1 MTDWRHAN
9 LAIVEKI
16 SGIAFLESAH
26 DAWNARSIL
35 CIGADPV
42 SLGVD
47 QSIERIEPGGGWW
60 DRSFTSDRSEEL
72 AQLSTSSGTT
82 GKPKIIAL
90 SRRAIS
96 DTVERL
102 IEHME
107 LDSSIREYVGV
118 PVTYSF
124 GLARTRAVGAVGGRC
139 YLPENGFRPDELAQM
154 LADGE
159 VNALSAVPTMLRT
172 LLGNPEI
179 LRWHGDKLRWL
190 EIGSQ
195 YMTGKEKRQVR
206 DLFPNAI
213 ILQHYGLTEA
223 SRSTFLRIDRDTQR
237 LDSVGRAVGDG
248 GVRIG
253 RDGQIEV
260 RGSHIATGLLEQDQ
274 IRSLSDEDGWL
285 TTGDRGEIRD
295 GWVYYIGRSDDV
307 ANIGGIK
314 ISAEAFERSLAEE
327 LGENGKAAACVIAD
341 PLRGQKLGIAIKGDR
356 PDNWQDVLKRAV
368 AKHQLGL
375 GDVKVIQV
383 DTFPVTE
390 TGKLRRAALAG
401 QFENKSPTR
410 GRTEVM
416 TEQTSDSG
424 TTNLSE
430 EEEVIAAI
438 WRDVLN
444 VDDVKASDR
453 FYDLG
458 GDSLSAIAVMLRME
472 QAGIP
477 KELTQRI
484 FEGDSIAE
492 LAARDGESNVR
503 RQSTSQ
509 AVAGNAINFTRG
521 VLVLIVILA
530 HWGPFAWDRAGAAGR
545 VFAEYSWPMFRFGTP
560 GFAMVFGLG
569 LGFFWSGMALTNTGA
584 LKRRIRT
591 SFTIVASGLAV
602 LVVLKAAQIVAT
614 DAPTRQWPTDV
625 FYDVLLFYTFAVL
638 SIYPVLRLITARAYP
653 VLYAVVGAILLF
665 GLSLVFAPLLDRDT
679 GGFIKLAETMLAANY
694 SYPLMMGYVLI
705 GLAAGLWV
713 KGNLDRADLAPVLTL
728 SGMALLLGGIVMSH
742 ATGLAYR
749 WFVGIPTL
757 PAIVSYSG
765 VMLLILA
772 GALVWQ
778 SRFGGKTHLPFRV
791 MAALGILA
799 FPAYVAHAAAMP
811 GKRLLEVLG
820 VPSVASIAI
829 VVGTV
834 LVLLAYAVYRVDG
847 IYFRRK

>member
-60 DRSFTSDRSEEL
+60 DRSFTSDRSEDL

-195 YMTGKEKRQVR
+195 YMTGEEKRQVR

-223 SRSTFLRIDRDTQR
+223 SRSTFLRIDRDTQH

-314 ISAEAFERSLAEE
+314 ISAETFERSLAEE

-401 QFENKSPTR
+401 QFENKSPTT
-410 GRTEVM
+410 GRTEIM

-430 EEEVIAAI
+430 EEEVIGAI

-477 KELTQRI
+477 KELTQRF
-484 FEGDSIAE
+484 FE
-492 LAARDGESNVR
+492 R
-503 RQSTSQ
+503 
-509 AVAGNAINFTRG
+509 
-521 VLVLIVILA
+521 
-530 HWGPFAWDRAGAAGR
+530 
-545 VFAEYSWPMFRFGTP
+545 
-560 GFAMVFGLG
+560 
-569 LGFFWSGMALTNTGA
+569 
-584 LKRRIRT
+584 
-591 SFTIVASGLAV
+591 
-602 LVVLKAAQIVAT
+602 
-614 DAPTRQWPTDV
+614 
-625 FYDVLLFYTFAVL
+625 
-638 SIYPVLRLITARAYP
+638 
-653 VLYAVVGAILLF
+653 
-665 GLSLVFAPLLDRDT
+665 
-679 GGFIKLAETMLAANY
+679 
-694 SYPLMMGYVLI
+694 
-705 GLAAGLWV
+705 
-713 KGNLDRADLAPVLTL
+713 
-728 SGMALLLGGIVMSH
+728 
-742 ATGLAYR
+742 
-749 WFVGIPTL
+749 
-757 PAIVSYSG
+757 
-765 VMLLILA
+765 
-772 GALVWQ
+772 
-778 SRFGGKTHLPFRV
+778 
-791 MAALGILA
+791 
-799 FPAYVAHAAAMP
+799 
-811 GKRLLEVLG
+811 
-820 VPSVASIAI
+820 
-829 VVGTV
+829 
-834 LVLLAYAVYRVDG
+834 
-847 IYFRRK
+847 